1 MTTDETMSAGV
12 SGRGGSGK
20 GKGKERASDGQ
31 VRPPTRLRPVCTPT
45 TFYKPPD
52 SVQVRVL
59 YEQHFQ
65 NVAQEEPCAWDCTMP
80 DCSNRVRTD
89 MVRIGPSNLLRGESG
104 LFARENI
111 SEGTVVASFGA
122 VRALRKG
129 EVGTRTRLRYSFIVR
144 ETGGR
149 TLEITPRQGI
159 TQSYLA
165 HAVNHTCHRDFENCK
180 FLHTGVTKD
189 PRGVGEE
196 DEGGAGGSRTSVVFV
211 QVTRRVEREEEFF
224 ANYGDSFRFPHG
236 CQCHLCASTAAV

>member
-1 MTTDETMSAGV
+1 MTTDETISTGV
-12 SGRGGSGK
+12 IGRGGSDK
-20 GKGKERASDGQ
+20 GKGKEAAGVGE

-52 SVQVRVL
+52 SVQVRLL

-129 EVGTRTRLRYSFIVR
+129 EVGTRTRLGYSFIVR

-165 HAVNHTCHRDFENCK
+165 NAVNHTCHRDFENCK

-189 PRGVGEE
+189 PRGVG
-196 DEGGAGGSRTSVVFV
+196 SFV
-211 QVTRRVEREEEFF
+211 TPVCKNLQFSKS
-224 ANYGDSFRFPHG
+224 G
-236 CQCHLCASTAAV
+236 